1 MQTSILIKS
10 SCRPQFQRRFHH
22 RMQKQIQNI
31 ISILSSASVINSYD
45 ENDIRHSKPLLV
57 QMDCN
62 YNGYVAGIPNSL
74 VTLSVCSG
82 LRGTMQLK
90 NISYGI
96 EPMEAV
102 SGFIHK
108 IYEEKYADTN
118 ILLEENDTYT
128 WFNSEYQVRKSSEKT
143 DFIKLFPRYIEMHIV
158 VDKNLFKP
166 ANMICRKSVGKECD
180 FTEYCNGDLPY
191 CLPDTYVRDGEYCDS
206 GGAFCFQGKC
216 RTFDKQCDD
225 LIGRGSRG
233 APVFCYDEINTRGD
247 NFGNC
252 GTAHCLFQH
261 ILCGKLVCTWEHRD
275 LISRPNLSV
284 IYAHVRDQTCV
295 STYLPRR
302 TPPPVNSPIS
312 ITSYYSAEDRDETFV
327 QDGSMCGPDMYC
339 FEMHCKHVRFLMNL
353 KLCDASNHCDRHGVC
368 NNFNHCHCEKGY
380 NPPYC
385 QPKQGA
391 FGSIDDGHLVPPTA
405 PVS

>member
-1 MQTSILIKS
+1 MGSDINAVTQKVIQIIGLVNTMLTQLELTVMISSIEIWSNKNKIFTTGHAEDVLL
-10 SCRPQFQRRFHH
+10 QFFEWKKDHLNFKPH
-22 RMQKQIQNI
+22 QI
-31 ISILSSASVINSYD
+31 AC
-45 ENDIRHSKPLLV
+45 LLV
-57 QMDCN
+57 YRKLPTLIGATFPGQVCNKDFAAAVALNCTHKLCCDPSTCRMKGNAKCGSGDC
-62 YNGYVAGIPNSL
+62 
-74 VTLSVCSG
+74 CS
-82 LRGTMQLK
+82 K
-90 NISYGI
+90 DC
-96 EPMEAV
+96 
-102 SGFIHK
+102 K
-108 IYEEKYADTN
+108 
-118 ILLEENDTYT
+118 
-128 WFNSEYQVRKSSEKT
+128 
-143 DFIKLFPRYIEMHIV
+143 
-158 VDKNLFKP
+158 FKP
-166 ANMICRKSVGKECD
+166 ANTIYRKSVDKECD
-180 FTEYCNGDLPY
+180 FTDYYNGDLPY

-206 GGAFCFQGKC
+206 DGAFCFQGKC
-216 RTFDKQCDD
+216 WTFDKQCDD

-233 APVFCYDEINTRGD
+233 APIFCYDEINTRGD

-261 ILCGKLVCTWEHRD
+261 ILCAKLFCTWEHRD

-284 IYAHVRDQTCV
+284 IYAHVGDQTCV
-295 STYLPRR
+295 SIYLPRR

-391 FGSIDDGHLVPPTA
+391 FGSIDDGHLVPPTVFKDSNFRGIFSCYDTVA
-405 PVS
+405 WN

>member
-1 MQTSILIKS
+1 ILIKP

-22 RMQKQIQNI
+22 RMLKQIQNI
-31 ISILSSASVINSYD
+31 ISILSSASFIHSYD
-45 ENDIRHSKPLLV
+45 KNDIRHSKPLLV

-108 IYEEKYADTN
+108 IYEEKFADTN
-118 ILLEENDTYT
+118 ILLEENDTYS

-166 ANMICRKSVGKECD
+166 ANTICRKSVDVECD
-180 FTEYCNGDLPY
+180 FTEFCNGSYPY
-191 CLPDTYVRDGEYCDS
+191 CLLDTYVRDGEYCDS
-206 GGAFCFQGKC
+206 GGAFCFQGRC

-233 APVFCYDEINTRGD
+233 APIFCYDEINTRGD
-247 NFGNC
+247 KFGNC
-252 GTAHCLFQH
+252 GTEYCLFQH
-261 ILCGKLVCTWEHRD
+261 ILCGKLVCTWEHKD

-295 STYLPRR
+295 STYLPSRK
-302 TPPPVNSPIS
+302 PPPVASTVS
-312 ITSYYSAEDRDETFV
+312 KTSYYSVDDRDETFV
-327 QDGSMCGPDMYC
+327 QDGSVCGPDMYC
-339 FEMHCKHVRFLMNL
+339 FKMRCKHVRFLMDFET
-353 KLCDASNHCDRHGVC
+353 CEASIECSGHGIC

-380 NPPYC
+380 NPPHC
-385 QPKQGA
+385 KPKKEA
-391 FGSIDDGHLVPPTA
+391 FGSTDDGHLVP
-405 PVS
+405 